1 MGTPFFDRGN
11 FASRRFLLF
20 RRAHRGSSA
29 GVSHQL
35 TGPPRYTAHR
45 APCTAPGPVNRYA
58 IVVRRPGQR
67 SSPVSRGLNQ
77 RTARGRSGETP
88 IGILGGGPIA
98 LDLPSTCPMGDHEY
112 RVITDPCEGRKR
124 FTLQTR
130 VTSRGETAVILM
142 GVDSAE
148 RVMCHASTGLDLP
161 EDVFVF
167 NVGTSTSGILDQLL
181 AQGAL
186 KVSRVVDV
194 DGADGTHSSMPICEL
209 TPGGAAQ
216 PPFEGAGATAA
227 AAAHR
232 ALETAAADAS
242 EENFF
247 NALRNESSLADARL
261 GNGASPAPA
270 SGNGGAR
277 APANATPTRA
287 GKGAPPGMPPP
298 PPPPPPA
305 TSSPRNAGADILA
318 MLNGGGSG
326 SPFPPPPPAGMLSPL
341 GGANTPPAGVSRQ
354 MMPRTTR
361 GSTGGGALRVRGAG
375 GGAHDDGFFDA
386 SAGANAG
393 GAPSTVGSVSGP
405 GPRDAPPPGLSP
417 LGNLGGLSGLG
428 GLFTSPAG
436 GVASPFASSPF
447 AQPPAS
453 RDAGADILGMLAGGK
468 TPPSNTSPFAKQGT
482 PSNEDLLAMLSGSG
496 GGGGASP
503 KPPPPGMGAPM
514 SAADF
519 EAEAMASVTKREDER
534 TKQETESHGVLT
546 DMGALGLGFDDDD
559 FTLPPRV
566 GTPQSIETKEE
577 LEELTADEKTEPDE
591 TDEAPKDKEAARVAK
606 REKKKQEK
614 EEKKHEERDDVLG
627 AIANVIE
634 DDAAAKESP
643 AEPEPETEKKEE
655 EEKPPVTSY
664 SSDFFLSLR
673 SVCRTAPPEIDLE
686 MFHDADKT
694 NPDNLNAKAK
704 AEKIREHK
712 LRREEAAA
720 PEVTEEKEE
729 EKKSE
734 EKNAAA
740 EPAPVSEKKT
750 PSRSRSDDR
759 LDEPGLGGA
768 LGLGFLNISSAS
780 LAGMDET
787 ETTKSEAK
795 TSAETSAEKEKKE
808 TQNAPASA
816 TKPPPPMTVS
826 ELAKAL
832 LAELRGL
839 EDRVEVVGDE
849 MGPMAMLKLG
859 TALEAIRD
867 EPFRSI

>member
-326 SPFPPPPPAGMLSPL
+326 SPFPPPPPPAGMLSPL
-341 GGANTPPAGVSRQ
+341 GGANTPPAGVSRL
-354 MMPRTTR
+354 PRAHPR
-361 GSTGGGALRVRGAG
+361 WVRVAGVEGVLRGAG
-375 GGAHDDGFFDA
+375 GGAHTVMRQHGAHLEAAPMPA
-386 SAGANAG
+386 SSA
-393 GAPSTVGSVSGP
+393 TVGVRTLPLPSVALGRP
-405 GPRDAPPPGLSP
+405 CVMP
-417 LGNLGGLSGLG
+417 LRS
-428 GLFTSPAG
+428 FSSTFSG

-704 AEKIREHK
+704 AEKIREHMP
-712 LRREEAAA
+712 AA
-720 PEVTEEKEE
+720 
-729 EKKSE
+729 
-734 EKNAAA
+734 
-740 EPAPVSEKKT
+740 
-750 PSRSRSDDR
+750 R
-759 LDEPGLGGA
+759 GGGA
-768 LGLGFLNISSAS
+768 GGDRRKRRRKRSPRKRTRRLNR
-780 LAGMDET
+780 LRFRKRKRPRGRVR
-787 ETTKSEAK
+787 TTVL
-795 TSAETSAEKEKKE
+795 TSPGWA
-808 TQNAPASA
+808 
-816 TKPPPPMTVS
+816 
-826 ELAKAL
+826 AL
-832 LAELRGL
+832 WGW
-839 EDRVEVVGDE
+839 V
-849 MGPMAMLKLG
+849 
-859 TALEAIRD
+859 
-867 EPFRSI
+867 F

>member
-98 LDLPSTCPMGDHEY
+98 LDLTSTCPMGDHEY
-112 RVITDPCEGRKR
+112 RVITDPCEGGKR

-161 EDVFVF
+161 EGVFVF

-298 PPPPPPA
+298 PPPA

-326 SPFPPPPPAGMLSPL
+326 SPFPPPP
-341 GGANTPPAGVSRQ
+341 R
-354 MMPRTTR
+354 
-361 GSTGGGALRVRGAG
+361 
-375 GGAHDDGFFDA
+375 
-386 SAGANAG
+386 
-393 GAPSTVGSVSGP
+393 
-405 GPRDAPPPGLSP
+405 
-417 LGNLGGLSGLG
+417 
-428 GLFTSPAG
+428 
-436 GVASPFASSPF
+436 
-447 AQPPAS
+447 
-453 RDAGADILGMLAGGK
+453 
-468 TPPSNTSPFAKQGT
+468 
-482 PSNEDLLAMLSGSG
+482 LLACSRR
-496 GGGGASP
+496 
-503 KPPPPGMGAPM
+503 
-514 SAADF
+514 SA
-519 EAEAMASVTKREDER
+519 VQTRR
-534 TKQETESHGVLT
+534 
-546 DMGALGLGFDDDD
+546 
-559 FTLPPRV
+559 PR
-566 GTPQSIETKEE
+566 
-577 LEELTADEKTEPDE
+577 ACR
-591 TDEAPKDKEAARVAK
+591 AR
-606 REKKKQEK
+606 
-614 EEKKHEERDDVLG
+614 
-627 AIANVIE
+627 
-634 DDAAAKESP
+634 
-643 AEPEPETEKKEE
+643 
-655 EEKPPVTSY
+655 
-664 SSDFFLSLR
+664 
-673 SVCRTAPPEIDLE
+673 
-686 MFHDADKT
+686 
-694 NPDNLNAKAK
+694 
-704 AEKIREHK
+704 
-712 LRREEAAA
+712 
-720 PEVTEEKEE
+720 
-729 EKKSE
+729 
-734 EKNAAA
+734 
-740 EPAPVSEKKT
+740 
-750 PSRSRSDDR
+750 
-759 LDEPGLGGA
+759 
-768 LGLGFLNISSAS
+768 
-780 LAGMDET
+780 
-787 ETTKSEAK
+787 
-795 TSAETSAEKEKKE
+795 
-808 TQNAPASA
+808 
-816 TKPPPPMTVS
+816 
-826 ELAKAL
+826 
-832 LAELRGL
+832 
-839 EDRVEVVGDE
+839 
-849 MGPMAMLKLG
+849 
-859 TALEAIRD
+859 
-867 EPFRSI
+867 